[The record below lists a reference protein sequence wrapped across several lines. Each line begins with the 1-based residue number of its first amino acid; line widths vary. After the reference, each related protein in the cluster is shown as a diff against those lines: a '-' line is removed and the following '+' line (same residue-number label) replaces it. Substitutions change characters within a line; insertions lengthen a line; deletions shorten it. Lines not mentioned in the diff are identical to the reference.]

1 MGYSP
6 WGHKELEMTESL
18 IHTRCVRNGS
28 DVFSFIHSSHSV
40 IYSFIGEKRKL
51 VISILLKN
59 FWGGHTAQHWY
70 LTSPKGWNLHPPAV
84 EAWSPNH
91 WTTGKVLVLILLDS
105 TFQTFV
111 FSLRTPN

>member
-6 WGHKELEMTESL
+6 WGHKELELTESL

-40 IYSFIGEKRKL
+40 IYSFIGEMCKL

-59 FWGGHTAQHWY
+59 FFGVTLQSIG
-70 LTSPKGWNLHPPAV
+70 
-84 EAWSPNH
+84 
-91 WTTGKVLVLILLDS
+91 ILLPPRDGIC
-105 TFQTFV
+105 
-111 FSLRTPN
+111 TPCSGSVES

>member
-59 FWGGHTAQHWY
+59 FWGGSHCTALVSYFPQGME
-70 LTSPKGWNLHPPAV
+70 SAPPCSGSV
-84 EAWSPNH
+84 ES
-91 WTTGKVLVLILLDS
+91 
-105 TFQTFV
+105 
-111 FSLRTPN
+111 